1 MIEVVAV
8 DSPVSLL
15 WVAHDEGTIVASTLA
30 GSTHSPTFTP
40 YLDLPLAEKPPTGLV
55 KAIAQAFTHKG
66 TSGLPFDHRIGT
78 DFQRLVWKNC
88 ALIPFGETSTYQ
100 ELAHAIGRPKATRAV
115 GTALGANPFLV
126 LIPCHRVL
134 RADGSLGGFA
144 AGLEAKARLLACEK
158 ASTS

>member
-1 MIEVVAV
+1 MTEVVAV
-8 DSPVSLL
+8 DSPVGLL

-30 GSTHSPTFTP
+30 GSTHSPTFAP
-40 YLDLPLAEKPPTGLV
+40 YLDLPLAKKAPAGLV
-55 KAIAQAFTHKG
+55 NAIAQAFTHKG
-66 TSGLPFDHRIGT
+66 ASDLPFDQRLGT

-88 ALIPFGETSTYQ
+88 TLIPSGETRTYQ
-100 ELAHAIGRPKATRAV
+100 ELAQALGRPKATRAV

-144 AGLEAKARLLACEK
+144 AGLEAKAHLLACEK
-158 ASTS
+158 VATS

>member
-1 MIEVVAV
+1 
-8 DSPVSLL
+8 
-15 WVAHDEGTIVASTLA
+15 
-30 GSTHSPTFTP
+30 
-40 YLDLPLAEKPPTGLV
+40 
-55 KAIAQAFTHKG
+55 
-66 TSGLPFDHRIGT
+66 LPFDHRIGT

-88 ALIPFGETSTYQ
+88 ALIPFGETRTYQ